1 SYLGG
6 NVMEPM
12 LISLLGLASIYSL
25 GLLEGQSRRDFRA
38 GSTTVESLSQVE
50 SESSKASDERSK
62 SNIPQPAESCD
73 TFQDHLDQLQMSPP
87 RRRPWRARSADI
99 PRQGPT
105 SVAIKKFQS
114 DFAEHRCEEHE
125 APELPGA
132 VEAAPQGRGKDTKR
146 LSEVS
151 ISVSVV
157 PNEISGSWNNSSSQ
171 SQSQLVSASSFRIQI
186 DSLPTPNANAAQ
198 WSMTSS
204 EFFTRSRAMARPDNG
219 TGSTDARRRLG
230 VGSGRDSLCVSKS
243 SDESPGG
250 SGGSY
255 PDVLKEVATV
265 ACQTELLWKDE
276 GWHCTRCSK
285 PPAAPK
291 AESTST
297 SPSPASPVSL
307 SARPRNRQNAK
318 SQHQV
323 EAWKKAMERM
333 VQMQGTWRLV
343 YGPENVSPW
352 LEQFMICGTCVRC
365 EDSDRSL
372 ELVETVHPALG
383 GGMLMLDK
391 DNMLHRFGKTGQ
403 HLMFERFD
411 VSDLNDLV
419 NRVSEEN
426 DIPWFSGG
434 RAQSGE
440 IRFNPVEDVLDDL
453 EMQ

>member
-1 SYLGG
+1 MGSCTCVTLKEQQSIPSQLGI
-6 NVMEPM
+6 VWAD
-12 LISLLGLASIYSL
+12 LG
-25 GLLEGQSRRDFRA
+25 D
-38 GSTTVESLSQVE
+38 SQVE

-157 PNEISGSWNNSSSQ
+157 PNEISGPLSGAHN
-171 SQSQLVSASSFRIQI
+171 

-297 SPSPASPVSL
+297 SPSPASPVDSFLQSL
-307 SARPRNRQNAK
+307 N
-318 SQHQV
+318 SQHN
-323 EAWKKAMERM
+323 
-333 VQMQGTWRLV
+333 VQQ
-343 YGPENVSPW
+343 
-352 LEQFMICGTCVRC
+352 
-365 EDSDRSL
+365 
-372 ELVETVHPALG
+372 
-383 GGMLMLDK
+383 
-391 DNMLHRFGKTGQ
+391 
-403 HLMFERFD
+403 
-411 VSDLNDLV
+411 
-419 NRVSEEN
+419 
-426 DIPWFSGG
+426 
-434 RAQSGE
+434 
-440 IRFNPVEDVLDDL
+440 
-453 EMQ
+453 